1 MATLLQELRNLL
13 TALKSL
19 AGGGICFPNVPGH
32 GKADGTHVTTA
43 LQRCWAAP
51 EMSDS
56 LCNIQQELL
65 GNVAFQA
72 EAK

>member
-1 MATLLQELRNLL
+1 MATPLKELRNLL

-19 AGGGICFPNVPGH
+19 AGGGVRFPNVPGH
-32 GKADGTHVTTA
+32 GKADGTQVNNG
-43 LQRCWAAP
+43 WAAP

-56 LCNIQQELL
+56 LFNIQQELL

-72 EAK
+72 AAK